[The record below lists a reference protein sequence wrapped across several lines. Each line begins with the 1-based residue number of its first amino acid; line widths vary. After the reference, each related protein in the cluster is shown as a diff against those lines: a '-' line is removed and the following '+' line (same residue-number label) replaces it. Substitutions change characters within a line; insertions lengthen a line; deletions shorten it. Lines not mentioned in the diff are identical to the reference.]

1 MDFPEIQIT
10 EGGRVLSRILCG
22 KGLEGAAEAAV
33 SGGYQSVYIV
43 YDENVSWAASALAGL
58 LSGRGAVVSGMCP
71 VSVSE
76 EKKTFTAVEEIC
88 RRMVASGVGRRDLVI
103 AVGGGIL
110 TDMAG
115 FAASVY
121 KRGVSCA
128 YVPTTLLAQVDAAIG
143 GKTGVNIDCYKNM
156 MGTVRQPVFTWLCP
170 DVLSTLSLRD
180 FLSGGAEL
188 LKTFIISGAD
198 HYAEAVSLLSSL
210 NAFSGRDSEGVPS
223 GGSGKGNAG
232 DCPDNQGK
240 RETCLLEWLRDNSHR
255 LSSLVHE
262 AAAVKARIVSED
274 QFETG
279 LRRVLNLGHT
289 FAHAIEHDEHISSV
303 AAGRPGMSVL
313 SGGGLQA
320 GAQACA
326 AGCEPLL
333 THGEAVAVGI
343 ILAARL
349 SEAVGAAPAG
359 LSGKLRTDFLR
370 CGLPVDCPLPVS
382 SLVEAMSRDKKA
394 EGEDIRFILIR
405 KVGEVAEMSMSAEQA
420 AGYLADV

>member
-10 EGGRVLSRILCG
+10 EDGRILSRIIG
-22 KGLEGAAEAAV
+22 GQGLEGAVDAAA
-33 SGGYQSVYIV
+33 SGGYQPVYIV

-58 LSGRGAVVSGMCP
+58 LSGRGVAVSGMCP
-71 VSVSE
+71 LSVSE
-76 EKKTFTAVEEIC
+76 ETKTFGTVEGIC
-88 RRMVASGVGRRDLVI
+88 RRMISAGVGRKALVL

-143 GKTGVNIDCYKNM
+143 GKTGVNLDSYKNM

-170 DVLSTLSLRD
+170 DVLSTLSLKD
-180 FLSGGAEL
+180 FRSGAAEL

-198 HYAEAVSLLSSL
+198 HYEEAVSLLSSL
-210 NAFSGRDSEGVPS
+210 NVFYIHDSEGVPS
-223 GGSGKGNAG
+223 GGSYKGNAG
-232 DCPDNQGK
+232 DRPDNSYKGG
-240 RETCLLEWLRDNSHR
+240 TCLRTWLSDNSQK

-279 LRRVLNLGHT
+279 LRRLLNLGHT
-289 FAHAIEHDEHISSV
+289 FAHAIEHDEHISH
-303 AAGRPGMSVL
+303 GPEGDM
-313 SGGGLQA
+313 
-320 GAQACA
+320 
-326 AGCEPLL
+326 PLL

-349 SEAVGAAPAG
+349 SEAVGVASAG
-359 LSGKLRTDFLR
+359 LSEKLRADFMR

-394 EGEDIRFILIR
+394 EDGNIRFILISR
-405 KVGEVAEMSMSAEQA
+405 VGEVGEMSMSASEA
-420 AGYLADV
+420 ARYLTD

>member
-10 EGGRVLSRILCG
+10 GDGRVLSRIIG
-22 KGLEGAAEAAV
+22 GQGLEGAADAAA
-33 SGGYQSVYIV
+33 SGGYHPVYIV

-58 LSGRGAVVSGMCP
+58 LPGRGVAVSGMCP
-71 VSVSE
+71 VTVSE
-76 EKKTFTAVEEIC
+76 EKKTFGTVEEIC
-88 RRMVASGVGRRDLVI
+88 RRMIAAGVGRKALVM

-143 GKTGVNIDCYKNM
+143 GKTGVNLDSYKNM

-170 DVLSTLSLRD
+170 DVLSTLSLKD
-180 FLSGGAEL
+180 FRSGAAEL

-198 HYAEAVSLLSSL
+198 RYEEAVSLLSSL
-210 NAFSGRDSEGVPS
+210 NVFCTRDSEEVPS
-223 GGSGKGNAG
+223 GVSSKVSAG
-232 DCPDNQGK
+232 DCPHNSDKDG
-240 RETCLLEWLRDNSHR
+240 TCLGEWLRDNSQK

-289 FAHAIEHDEHISSV
+289 FAHAIEHDEHIFH
-303 AAGRPGMSVL
+303 GPDGDM
-313 SGGGLQA
+313 
-320 GAQACA
+320 
-326 AGCEPLL
+326 PLL

-343 ILAARL
+343 IMAARL
-349 SEAVGAAPAG
+349 SEAVGVAPAG
-359 LSGKLRTDFLR
+359 LSEKLGTDFRR
-370 CGLPVDCPLPVS
+370 CGLPVECPLPVS

-394 EGEDIRFILIR
+394 EDGNIRFILIR
-405 KVGEVAEMSMSAEQA
+405 GVGEVVEMSMSASEA
-420 AGYLADV
+420 ARYLTD

>member
-10 EGGRVLSRILCG
+10 EDGRVLSRIIG
-22 KGLEGAAEAAV
+22 GQGLEGAADAAA
-33 SGGYQSVYIV
+33 SGGYQPVYIV

-58 LSGRGAVVSGMCP
+58 LSGRGVAVSGMCP

-76 EKKTFTAVEEIC
+76 DTKTFSTVEEIC
-88 RRMVASGVGRRDLVI
+88 RRMIAAGVGRKDLVL

-128 YVPTTLLAQVDAAIG
+128 YVPTTLLAQVDASIG
-143 GKTGVNIDCYKNM
+143 GKTGVNLDSYKNM

-180 FLSGGAEL
+180 FRSGAAEL

-198 HYAEAVSLLSSL
+198 HYEEAVSLLSSL
-210 NAFSGRDSEGVPS
+210 NAFYIRDSEEVPS
-223 GGSGKGNAG
+223 GVSSKGSAG
-232 DCPDNQGK
+232 DRQDNSDK
-240 RETCLLEWLRDNSHR
+240 SETCMMEWLSDNSQK

-289 FAHAIEHDEHISSV
+289 FAHAIEHDEHISH
-303 AAGRPGMSVL
+303 GPERDIM
-313 SGGGLQA
+313 
-320 GAQACA
+320 
-326 AGCEPLL
+326 LL

-349 SEAVGAAPAG
+349 SEAVGVAPAG
-359 LSGKLRTDFLR
+359 LSEKLRADFMR

-394 EGEDIRFILIR
+394 DGENIRFILIR
-405 KVGEVAEMSMSAEQA
+405 RVGEVVEMSMSASKA
-420 AGYLADV
+420 ARYMTD

>member
-10 EGGRVLSRILCG
+10 EDGRVLSRIIG
-22 KGLEGAAEAAV
+22 GQGLEGAADAAA

-58 LSGRGAVVSGMCP
+58 LSGRGVAVSGMCP

-76 EKKTFTAVEEIC
+76 EKKTFSTVEEIC
-88 RRMVASGVGRRDLVI
+88 RRMVASGVGRKDLVI

-143 GKTGVNIDCYKNM
+143 GKTGVNMDSYKNM

-170 DVLSTLSLRD
+170 DVFSTLSLRD

-198 HYAEAVSLLSSL
+198 HYEEAVSLLTSL
-210 NAFSGRDSEGVPS
+210 NDFSR
-223 GGSGKGNAG
+223 GNAG
-232 DCPDNQGK
+232 DRPDNAGK
-240 RETCLLEWLRDNSHR
+240 RETCLNEWLKVNSHR

-289 FAHAIEHDEHISSV
+289 FAHAIEHDEHVSAVGWTVPSV
-303 AAGRPGMSVL
+303 SAGNDL
-313 SGGGLQA
+313 LH
-320 GAQACA
+320 GAQACTD
-326 AGCEPLL
+326 ESKSLL
-333 THGEAVAVGI
+333 THGEAVAVGM
-343 ILAARL
+343 ILSARL
-349 SEAVGAAPAG
+349 SEAVGVASAG
-359 LSGKLRTDFLR
+359 LSEKLRADFSD
-370 CGLPVDCPLPVS
+370 CGLPADCPLAVA

-394 EGEDIRFILIR
+394 EDGQIRFILIR
-405 KVGEVAEMSMSAEQA
+405 RVGEVMEMSMSAAQA
-420 AGYLADV
+420 AGYLADEQNVGIGR

>member
-10 EGGRVLSRILCG
+10 EDGRVLSRIIG
-22 KGLEGAAEAAV
+22 GQGLEGAADAAA
-33 SGGYQSVYIV
+33 SGGYHPVYVV

-58 LSGRGAVVSGMCP
+58 LSGRGVAVSGMCP

-76 EKKTFTAVEEIC
+76 ETKTFSTVEEIC
-88 RRMVASGVGRRDLVI
+88 RRMIAAGVGRNALVL

-143 GKTGVNIDCYKNM
+143 GKTGVNLDSYKNM
-156 MGTVRQPVFTWLCP
+156 MGIVRQPVFTWLCP

-180 FLSGGAEL
+180 FRSGAAEL

-198 HYAEAVSLLSSL
+198 HYEEAVSLLSSL
-210 NAFSGRDSEGVPS
+210 DDSS
-223 GGSGKGNAG
+223 KGNS
-232 DCPDNQGK
+232 
-240 RETCLLEWLRDNSHR
+240 CLMEWLRDNSQK

-289 FAHAIEHDEHISSV
+289 FAHAIEHDEHIS
-303 AAGRPGMSVL
+303 AGDEGDIT
-313 SGGGLQA
+313 
-320 GAQACA
+320 
-326 AGCEPLL
+326 LL

-349 SEAVGAAPAG
+349 SEAVGVAPAG
-359 LSGKLRTDFLR
+359 LSEKFRADFRR
-370 CGLPVDCPLPVS
+370 CGLPVECPLPVS

-394 EGEDIRFILIR
+394 EDGNIRFILIR
-405 KVGEVAEMSMSAEQA
+405 RVGEVVEMSMSASA
-420 AGYLADV
+420 AVRYMTD